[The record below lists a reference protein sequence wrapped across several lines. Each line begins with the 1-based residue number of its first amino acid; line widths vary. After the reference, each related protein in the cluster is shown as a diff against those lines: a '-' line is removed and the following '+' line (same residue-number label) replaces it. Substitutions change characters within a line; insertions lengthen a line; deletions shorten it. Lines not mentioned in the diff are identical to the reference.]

1 MKAKGSQQNLFVRI
15 IISPY
20 RALCKAR
27 DFYVRSMLD
36 CANSNAVGLHGA
48 SQGPS
53 LPRSFSA
60 VSSRSLE
67 DNEDYRE
74 LVRAAS
80 ARSISG
86 SADLDAYIKL
96 EKRARAG
103 PRALPPRSVSVAMGR
118 IDEERPSSFFVEDS
132 ASKIGN
138 VNDGVVGKKKN
149 HELRYPRSKS
159 HAVARTSF

>member
-1 MKAKGSQQNLFVRI
+1 MKAKGSQQNIFVRI
-15 IISPY
+15 ISSPY

-60 VSSRSLE
+60 VSSRSIE
-67 DNEDYRE
+67 DNDDYRE

-80 ARSISG
+80 ARSIGG
-86 SADLDAYIKL
+86 SSDLEAYIKL
-96 EKRARAG
+96 ERRARAG
-103 PRALPPRSVSVAMGR
+103 PRALPQRSISVAMGR
-118 IDEERPSSFFVEDS
+118 IDEERPISYFVEDS
-132 ASKIGN
+132 SSKSGN
-138 VNDGVVGKKKN
+138 VNDVVGKKKN